1 MGIFS
6 VLLLAAASFVR
17 ASVTI
22 VDPSNYADLAA
33 DASDNALLADYTTDN
48 GGVQYLI
55 YDITGPYYYYDT
67 DASLEHRTVSV
78 DKNDTSVVVATDGS
92 QLNISYVTVIKE
104 GYSTWLNQA
113 SFFGV
118 NAAVNIAND
127 STAYISHTNIT
138 VHNGAANIYAYG
150 TGSTVYVEDVDLY
163 SSGPVSHGIYAAG
176 NGTVYANNIRHYS
189 GGNRCSSFSGDSPG
203 GNLYITDAVAHT
215 AGIGSAIFYT
225 LGETYGTDIVGKA
238 ENAPCLFSDGE
249 QLSVFKNVD
258 FSCGL
263 LAGTI
268 LFSSSSRDSGA
279 SVSFE
284 NSRLTTTGE
293 DMAALWFGNI
303 IASAEIIST
312 EINTASGILVIA
324 NTSQVTQAFSYFAGS
339 EENSAIKPADVTVTV
354 SESTLEG
361 NIVAYN
367 GSSITWK
374 LADYSDWTGAAVL
387 GGSSGTATFSI
398 SVDATSTWTLTD
410 DVHLQAFKNGDK
422 TLSNIKSKGHNIY
435 YNPAN
440 THNSWLK
447 KKTVSLS
454 GGGKLRPSS

>member
-1 MGIFS
+1 MAVLS
-6 VLLLAAASFVR
+6 VLLLATASLVR
-17 ASVTI
+17 GSVTI
-22 VDPSNYADLAA
+22 ADPSNYADLAA
-33 DASDNALLADYTTDN
+33 DKADNAILADYTTDN

-55 YDITGPYYYYDT
+55 YDITGPEYYYDK
-67 DASLEHRTVSV
+67 DATLEHTTVSV
-78 DKNDTSVVVATDGS
+78 DKNDTSVIVATDGS
-92 QLNISYVTVIKE
+92 QLNVSYVTVIKE

-127 STAYISHTNIT
+127 SSAWISNSNIT
-138 VHNGAANIYAYG
+138 VHNGAANIFAYG
-150 TGSTVYVEDVDLY
+150 NDTVVYVDNVDLY

-176 NGTVYANNIRHYS
+176 NGTAYANNVRHYS
-189 GGNRCSSFSGDSPG
+189 GGNRCSSFSGDNPG
-203 GNLYITDAVAHT
+203 GYLHITDAVAHT

-225 LGETYGTDIVGKA
+225 LGETYGTDVVGKA
-238 ENAPCLFSDGE
+238 ENAPCLFSDGD

-258 FSCGL
+258 FTCGL

-268 LFSSSSRDSGA
+268 LFSSSTRSSGG

-303 IASAEIIST
+303 VASAEIIST
-312 EINTASGILVIA
+312 EINTASGILIIA
-324 NTSQVTQAFSYFAGS
+324 NSSQVTQAFDYFAGS
-339 EENSAIKPADVTVTV
+339 EENSSIKPADVSVTV
-354 SESTLEG
+354 SESILEG

-374 LADYSDWTGAAVL
+374 LTDYSEWTGAAVL
-387 GGSSGTATFSI
+387 GGSSGSATFSI
-398 SVDATSTWTLTD
+398 SVDSTSSWTLSE
-410 DVHLQAFKNGDK
+410 DVHVSVFKDGDSS
-422 TLSNIKSKGHNIY
+422 LSNIKSKGHSIY
-435 YNPAN
+435 YNPS
-440 THNSWLK
+440 HSGNSWLK
-447 KKTVSLS
+447 KKTHDLS